1 MKGRERNKIVT
12 LHFVLLTVLFS
23 LLLPIQITLASD
35 QVVIS
40 FDPHPSEPP
49 YAPINPDPP
58 DGALDVGLPVTLSVD
73 VYDMTEDPVDVYFYN
88 ALNDSLIGVDYN
100 VPSDWSV
107 ASVVWNGLLKG
118 QVYSWYAIAR
128 AHGYENKSETWIF
141 YTEEPSSP
149 PSSPPG
155 GVTPQPNQP
164 PIANITGPFTGYVNE
179 TLVFHAYNSYD
190 PDGNITGYRWDFEN
204 DGIFD
209 TDWLEDVLITCNYP
223 SPGNYTIILEVK
235 DDDGANATA
244 SHNIQI
250 IILEVPLQLPIPRI
264 NGPFYAYTNE
274 TILFSSNGSYDPD
287 GTITNF
293 TWYFGDGNMSYLEN
307 PVHSYAKSG
316 NYTIILK
323 ITDNDTLNNITTA
336 KAIIIEREKPKKDK
350 DERNLPL
357 LFLLILIM
365 AIIATIIVIIIRSKT
380 YRFTVLI
387 EKLDESKKNKYKNV
401 EFVLDKNSDE
411 DVKLELD
418 KKTGNDLEQDLDN
431 KISEDVELEL
441 DKSISNNE
449 EPKLDKNKDLDIKPV
464 DDKDVSRRINKLLSE
479 LNKRQE

>member
-107 ASVVWNGLLKG
+107 ASVVWSGLLKG

-155 GVTPQPNQP
+155 GVTQPNQP
-164 PIANITGPFTGYVNE
+164 PIANITGPIIGYVNE

-223 SPGNYTIILEVK
+223 IPGNYTIILEVK

-250 IILEVPLQLPIPRI
+250 IILEAPLQLPIPRV
-264 NGPFYAYTNE
+264 NGPYHGYTNE
-274 TILFSSNGSYDPD
+274 SIMFSSNGSYDPD
-287 GTITNF
+287 GTITNY
-293 TWYFGDGNMSYLEN
+293 TWYFGDGNKSYLEN

-316 NYTIILK
+316 NYTVLLK
-323 ITDNDTLNNITTA
+323 ITDNDTLNNITTT
-336 KAIIIEREKPKKDK
+336 KAIIIDREKPKKDK
-350 DERNLPL
+350 DERDLPL

-365 AIIATIIVIIIRSKT
+365 AIIATIIVVVIRSKT
-380 YRFTVLI
+380 YRFTVLV

-411 DVKLELD
+411 DIKQELD

-431 KISEDVELEL
+431 KVSEDVELEL
-441 DKSISNNE
+441 DKSISNNG

-464 DDKDVSRRINKLLSE
+464 DDKDISKRINKLLSE
-479 LNKRQE
+479 LNKKQE